1 MPASPAPI
9 PAPIPAP
16 TPAPRGRRRE
26 AERNDE
32 RLLRAAHQALAEVG
46 WTVSVTE
53 IARRAGIGMG
63 SFYRRYRG
71 KAALAQHVRVVS
83 MDRLTEAARAAADEH
98 SGWDAL
104 VRFLCDA
111 VSAPTSSLLPLIG
124 GILPGTPEVEEAS
137 ARLHTAIDALLE
149 RARSEGALRQDVGAA
164 DLVLLLVHLRTRIPG
179 RPERVRQ
186 LRLRYLH
193 MTLEGLRS
201 AASPEPAE
209 LPQPCPDWQEL
220 HLLWDK
226 PPVTRSHPDERTD
239 ERR

>member
-1 MPASPAPI
+1 MPVT
-9 PAPIPAP
+9 PAP

-32 RLLRAAHQALAEVG
+32 RLLAAAHEALSEVG
-46 WTVSVTE
+46 WSVSVAE
-53 IARRAGIGMG
+53 ITKRAGIGMG

-71 KAALAQHVRVVS
+71 KVPMAQHVRVVS
-83 MDRLTEAARAAADEH
+83 MERLTEAARVAAEERD
-98 SGWDAL
+98 GWEAL
-104 VRFLCDA
+104 VRFMCDA
-111 VSAPTSSLLPLIG
+111 VSTPTSTLLPLIG
-124 GILPGTPEVEEAS
+124 GVLPGTPVVDEAS

-149 RARSEGALRQDVGAA
+149 RPRSEGVLRQDVGAA

-179 RPERVRQ
+179 RPERIRQ

-193 MTLEGLRS
+193 MTLEGMRS
-201 AASPEPAE
+201 APSSERAA

-226 PPVTRSHPDERTD
+226 RPNTRVRPDE
-239 ERR
+239 ENNEG